1 MHDASKTDHDAV
13 RLDSV
18 RAESVKDCL
27 DRIARASAGIDY
39 RDFAPVSHQ
48 LATIYGRLA
57 ERGLPASTV
66 AVAMLGA
73 TVNFYECFG
82 LSAELPGQL
91 RALADLME
99 YGGPLS

>member
-1 MHDASKTDHDAV
+1 MHDASEAE
-13 RLDSV
+13 RDSV
-18 RAESVKDCL
+18 RADSVRDCL
-27 DRIARASAGIDY
+27 DRIARTSADIDY

>member
-1 MHDASKTDHDAV
+1 M
-13 RLDSV
+13 
-18 RAESVKDCL
+18 
-27 DRIARASAGIDY
+27 DY

-48 LATIYGRLA
+48 LAATYARLA

-82 LSAELPGQL
+82 LSAELPEQL
-91 RALADLME
+91 RALADLVE
-99 YGGPLS
+99 YGRPLS